1 MSELQRVEIPDSAK
15 QSLRLLLAQKQQ
27 TEQLINTYI
36 QALRDS
42 LDIQGDGWAIQLVD
56 MVFVQQSPN
65 GKVDT
70 DVLGAIAGNNAGK

>member
-70 DVLGAIAGNNAGK
+70 DVLGAIAGNNTRE

>member
-65 GKVDT
+65 GKVDS
-70 DVLGAIAGNNAGK
+70 DVLGAITGNNAGK